1 MLNFSAKDRYG
12 WPKRLANV
20 NIRNF
25 NLNGMIHIAK
35 EFCGYSIV
43 TGKHSMEELRSR
55 TKLKEWEINK
65 FVQKVETGFAFKD
78 KKGGVLKISEESLEE
93 IRRKIEFADNKGDSF
108 SATQFNGLM
117 QDAAIKDSN
126 STIIRTTVNNYKK
139 KMKLTKLKAQRK
151 TAYRLEA
158 ESDLRN
164 IVSAA
169 VAFQASVEGIDACQI
184 LNIDATQF
192 LIAHKDNV
200 ITCVVPLERDNSSPV
215 QIHSYDNGMNT

>member
-1 MLNFSAKDRYG
+1 
-12 WPKRLANV
+12 
-20 NIRNF
+20 
-25 NLNGMIHIAK
+25 
-35 EFCGYSIV
+35 
-43 TGKHSMEELRSR
+43 MEELRSR

-78 KKGGVLKISEESLEE
+78 KKGGVLKISEERLEE